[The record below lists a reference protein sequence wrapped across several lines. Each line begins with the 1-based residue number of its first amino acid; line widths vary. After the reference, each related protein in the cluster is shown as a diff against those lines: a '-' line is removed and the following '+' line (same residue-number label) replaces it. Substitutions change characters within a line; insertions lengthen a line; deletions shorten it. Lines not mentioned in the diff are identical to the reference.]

1 MRRRVLGAT
10 LKGHWKTGFFG
21 GVLAFLA
28 YGLVIWAMTLTPMTY
43 VSALRET
50 SVILAALIGAIML
63 GEPFSR
69 RRVIAA
75 ACVAFGV
82 VLLQFSKYSFS

>member
-1 MRRRVLGAT
+1 
-10 LKGHWKTGFFG
+10 
-21 GVLAFLA
+21 
-28 YGLVIWAMTLTPMTY
+28 MTLTPMTY

-63 GEPFSR
+63 GELFGQ

-75 ACVAFGV
+75 AYVALGV